1 MKTLHYFLKKN
12 NRFVTRVS
20 WRKQIYKQVFMNKRA
35 ILLDRDGVIN
45 VEKTFVLSPGEIELY
60 SFSAKA
66 IRKINE
72 ARFLAIVITNQSA
85 VARNFITIKQL
96 QDIHDE
102 LRNHLKREGAWL
114 DAIYFC
120 PHREKLDEEVKNS
133 EYIIDCEC
141 RKPKPGMLFRAAED
155 FGIDLGDSYFIGD
168 SERDIIA
175 GNRAGCT
182 TIGVRTGHSLNGM
195 KESPDYIFDNLD
207 EAVNFIL
214 GREEKN

>member
-1 MKTLHYFLKKN
+1 MD
-12 NRFVTRVS
+12 
-20 WRKQIYKQVFMNKRA
+20 KRA
-35 ILLDRDGVIN
+35 IFLDRDGVIN
-45 VEKTFVLSPGEIELY
+45 VEKNFVLSPDEIELY
-60 SFSAKA
+60 PSSAQA

-72 ARFLAIVITNQSA
+72 AGFLVIVITNQSA
-85 VARNFITIKQL
+85 VARNFITIEQL
-96 QDIHDE
+96 QGIHDE
-102 LRNHLKREGAWL
+102 LQNQLKKEGAWL

-120 PHREKLDEEVKNS
+120 PHREKLDEGVRNS

-141 RKPKPGMLFRAAED
+141 RKPKPGMLLRAAEE
-155 FGIDLGDSYFIGD
+155 FGIDLDDSYFIGD

-195 KESPDYIFDNLD
+195 KESPDYIFDDLD

-214 GREEKN
+214 DREEKN